1 MIMDSLYAQHE
12 RASVTEMVQNM
23 KTYPFSDPD
32 PVANPSDIFYPYFR
46 FDGFSEKS
54 IDKEWKVVLL
64 ENDYIC
70 LTLFPEIGGKIWGAF
85 DKVSKKEFIYNNH
98 VVKFRDIAMRG
109 PWTSGGIEFNF
120 GIIGHAPTTS
130 TPVDY
135 LTKKKSDGSV
145 SCYISS
151 FDLITRTFWTVEVN
165 LPKDKAYFT
174 TKTTWYNS
182 SSIDQPYYQWMNAA
196 YKAERNA
203 QFCYPGT
210 NYIGHG
216 GELHSFPF
224 DEQGRD
230 ISWYEKNNFG
240 NSKSY
245 HVLGQ
250 YNDFYGI
257 YWHDDDFGSIHHANY
272 DEKLGMKIFLWGLSR
287 EGEIWKDLLTD
298 TDGQYIELQ
307 SGRMFNQPASNSCFT
322 PYKHTAFSPQATDTW
337 IEYWFPVRNI
347 KGVSKV
353 SSIGALNVLKEKNCL
368 KLYFS
373 PLQQLST
380 TVKLYEGEQEI
391 YSTFFNCDVLE
402 TWEDSIPFKSRGTCG
417 RLKVVIGDNLLVY
430 SEETSDNVTNRPKE
444 LPADFDWNSAYGLYI
459 QGEQWMN
466 QKVYDKA
473 EKYLTASLEKEAYF
487 LPALTSLASLYYR
500 QGRYEDALF
509 NCHIALSV
517 NAYDGYSNYLY
528 GLCNMALGNETD
540 AKDGFS
546 VASYSILEF
555 NL

>member
-473 EKYLTASLEKEAYF
+473 EKYLT
-487 LPALTSLASLYYR
+487 
-500 QGRYEDALF
+500 
-509 NCHIALSV
+509 
-517 NAYDGYSNYLY
+517 
-528 GLCNMALGNETD
+528 
-540 AKDGFS
+540 
-546 VASYSILEF
+546 
-555 NL
+555 